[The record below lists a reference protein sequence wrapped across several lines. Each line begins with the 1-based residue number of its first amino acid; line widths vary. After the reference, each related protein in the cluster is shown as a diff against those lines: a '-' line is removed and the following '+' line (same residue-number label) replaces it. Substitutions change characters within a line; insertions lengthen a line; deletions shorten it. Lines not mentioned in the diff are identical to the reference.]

1 MNQTNSTGI
10 GRRVVARIVEVRGR
24 HGPGN
29 CSYGHRQG
37 EVFEVGEVCPA
48 MCAWAFN
55 ALFPFAA
62 VLRFGGSLPW
72 EKDPSR
78 AMVCC
83 PDPDNTVV
91 FELKVVD

>member
-72 EKDPSR
+72 EKDSSR